1 MMLSERHV
9 IKPNNKLFPFLDDLC
24 FKAKNLYNATLYR
37 IRQEYFNNKKYLS
50 CYSIQKEF
58 QNNNNP
64 DYRSLPSQ
72 ISQYLLRVV
81 DQNFKSFFAALKV
94 YNKCKTGFT
103 GRPKIP
109 RYLDKDG
116 RFSIYSLFS
125 NGISKKS
132 LKKSGKIKIIGTSVE
147 LVKTK
152 IVDINSIKQLRIVPK
167 GACII
172 IDIIYE
178 VPDVVQLQD
187 NGRYASIDLGVDNLM
202 TVTTNIK
209 NEQPIIYSGKS
220 IKSINHY
227 YNKRNAKLR
236 STLNR
241 VNKGQKSSKRL
252 KKLSSK
258 REFKIEDYFHK
269 VSKDLVNYLVS
280 RRINTLIVGNNQ
292 GWKQNTNIGKRNN
305 QNFVQIPFYK
315 LIQKLEYKCRM
326 KGIKLEV
333 ISEEYTS
340 KCSFL
345 DLESIGKHS
354 NYSGKRIKRGLFK
367 SGSGIL
373 INADVNGSFNILRK
387 CKPNA
392 FNNFKLGGN
401 GILDVVV
408 HPLVRKQNMF

>member
-1 MMLSERHV
+1 MLSERHV

-37 IRQEYFNNKKYLS
+37 IRQEYFNTKQYLS
-50 CYSIQKEF
+50 YCSIQKEF
-58 QNNNNP
+58 QNNNNS
-64 DYRSLPSQ
+64 DYKAIPSHLSQQ
-72 ISQYLLRVV
+72 IMRMV

-94 YNKCKTGFT
+94 YSKCKTGFT

-109 RYLDKDG
+109 GYLDKDG
-116 RFSIYSLFS
+116 RFSIYCAFS
-125 NGISKKS
+125 NGINKTS
-132 LKKSGKIKIIGTSVE
+132 LKKGGKIKIIGTSVE

-152 IVDINSIKQLRIVPK
+152 VNIDSMKQLRIIPK

-172 IDIIYE
+172 IEVIYG

-202 TVTTNIK
+202 TITTNIK
-209 NEQPIIYSGKS
+209 NEQPIIYSGKNV
-220 IKSINHY
+220 KSINHY

-241 VNKGQKSSKRL
+241 VNRGQKSSKRL
-252 KKLSSK
+252 KRLSLK
-258 REFKIEDYFHK
+258 RELKIEDYFHK
-269 VSKDLVNYLVS
+269 VSKDLVNYLAS
-280 RRINTLIVGNNQ
+280 RRINTLIVGNNK
-292 GWKQNTNIGKRNN
+292 GWKQNIKLSRRNN

-315 LIQKLEYKCRM
+315 LIQKLEYKCKLR
-326 KGIKLEV
+326 GIKLEV

-345 DLESIGKHS
+345 DLESIGKHIHR
-354 NYSGKRIKRGLFK
+354 GRRIKRGLYRTN
-367 SGSGIL
+367 SGTL

-401 GILDVVV
+401 GILGVVV
-408 HPLVRKQNMF
+408 HPLVKSIR

>member
-1 MMLSERHV
+1 MNLTERHV
-9 IKPNNKLFPFLDDLC
+9 INKTNSLFPFLDDLC

-37 IRQEYFNNKKYLS
+37 IRQEYFNNKQYLS
-50 CYSIQKEF
+50 YCSIQKEF

-64 DYRSLPSQ
+64 DYKALPAHASQ
-72 ISQYLLRVV
+72 QIMRMV

-94 YNKCKTGFT
+94 YSKCKTGFT

-109 RYLDKDG
+109 GYLDKDG
-116 RFSIYSLFS
+116 RFSIYCAFS

-132 LKKSGKIKIIGTSVE
+132 LKKDGKIKIIGTSVE

-152 IVDINSIKQLRIVPK
+152 IKDINSIKQVRIVPK
-167 GACII
+167 GACIVI
-172 IDIIYE
+172 EVIYE
-178 VPDVVQLQD
+178 IPDVTPLVD
-187 NGRYASIDLGVDNLM
+187 NGKYAAIDLGVDNLM

-209 NEQPIIYSGKS
+209 SEQPIIYSGKNV
-220 IKSINHY
+220 KSINHY

-252 KKLSSK
+252 KRLSLK
-258 REFKIEDYFHK
+258 RELKIEDYFHK
-269 VSKDLVNYLVS
+269 VSKDLVNYLAS
-280 RRINTLIVGNNQ
+280 RRINTLIVGNNK
-292 GWKQNTNIGKRNN
+292 GWKQNIKLSRRSN
-305 QNFVQIPFYK
+305 QNFVQIPFYR
-315 LIQKLEYKCRM
+315 LIQKLEYKCKM
-326 KGIKLEV
+326 NGINLEI

-345 DLESIGKHS
+345 DLESIGKHIHK
-354 NYSGKRIKRGLFK
+354 GRRIKRGLYRTN
-367 SGSGIL
+367 SGIL

-392 FNNFKLGGN
+392 FNSFKLDGN
-401 GILDVVV
+401 GILGVVV
-408 HPLVRKQNMF
+408 HPLVKSIR

>member
-1 MMLSERHV
+1 MLSERHV

-37 IRQEYFNNKKYLS
+37 IRQEYFNTKQYLS
-50 CYSIQKEF
+50 YCSIQKEF
-58 QNNNNP
+58 QNNNNS
-64 DYRSLPSQ
+64 DYKAIPSHLSQQ
-72 ISQYLLRVV
+72 IMRMV

-94 YNKCKTGFT
+94 YSKCKTGFT

-109 RYLDKDG
+109 GYLDKDG
-116 RFSIYSLFS
+116 RFSIYCAFS
-125 NGISKKS
+125 NGINKTS
-132 LKKSGKIKIIGTSVE
+132 LKKGGKIKIIGTSVE

-152 IVDINSIKQLRIVPK
+152 VNIDSMKQLRIIPK

-172 IDIIYE
+172 IEVIYG

-202 TVTTNIK
+202 TITTNIK
-209 NEQPIIYSGKS
+209 NEQPIIYSGKNV
-220 IKSINHY
+220 KSINHY

-241 VNKGQKSSKRL
+241 VNRGQKSSKRL
-252 KKLSSK
+252 KRLSLK
-258 REFKIEDYFHK
+258 RELKIEDYFHK
-269 VSKDLVNYLVS
+269 VSKDLVNYLAS
-280 RRINTLIVGNNQ
+280 RRINTLIVGNNK
-292 GWKQNTNIGKRNN
+292 GWKQNIKLSRRNN

-315 LIQKLEYKCRM
+315 LIQKLEYKCKL

-345 DLESIGKHS
+345 DLESIGKHIHR
-354 NYSGKRIKRGLFK
+354 GRRIKRGLYRTN
-367 SGSGIL
+367 SGTL

-401 GILDVVV
+401 GILGVVV
-408 HPLVRKQNMF
+408 HPLVKSIR

>member
-1 MMLSERHV
+1 MLSERHV

-37 IRQEYFNNKKYLS
+37 IRQEYFNNKQYLS
-50 CYSIQKEF
+50 YCSIQKEF

-64 DYRSLPSQ
+64 DYKALPAHASQ
-72 ISQYLLRVV
+72 QIMRMV

-94 YNKCKTGFT
+94 YNKCKIGFN

-109 RYLDKDG
+109 GYLNKDG
-116 RFSIYSLFS
+116 RFSIYCAFS

-132 LKKSGKIKIIGTSVE
+132 LKRNGKIKIIGTSVE
-147 LVKTK
+147 LVETK
-152 IVDINSIKQLRIVPK
+152 VNINSIKQLRIIPK

-172 IDIIYE
+172 VEVIYE

-209 NEQPIIYSGKS
+209 SEQPIIYSGKNV
-220 IKSINHY
+220 KSINHY

-252 KKLSSK
+252 KRLSLK
-258 REFKIEDYFHK
+258 RGLKIEDYFHK
-269 VSKDLVNYLVS
+269 VSKDLVNYLAS
-280 RRINTLIVGNNQ
+280 RRINTLIVGNNK
-292 GWKQNTNIGKRNN
+292 GWKQNIKLSRRSN

-315 LIQKLEYKCRM
+315 LIQKLEYKCKM
-326 KGIKLEV
+326 NGIKLEI

-345 DLESIGKHS
+345 DLESIGKHIHK
-354 NYSGKRIKRGLFK
+354 GRRIKRGLYRTNN
-367 SGSGIL
+367 GIL

-392 FNNFKLGGN
+392 FNNFKLNGN
-401 GILDVVV
+401 GILGVVV
-408 HPLVRKQNMF
+408 HPLVKSIR